1 MGNQKEFLE
10 KLEAGYTFTGD
21 HVKIGVGMLNGEV
34 VPTADVF
41 LPLKTLNRHGLIS
54 GATGTGKT
62 KTLQMI
68 SECLSDNSIP
78 VLLMDI
84 KGDLSGIAAAGTSN
98 DKLVDRCQKLNLTY
112 IPPHFLLN

>member
-41 LPLKTLNRHGLIS
+41 LPLKTLEI
-54 GATGTGKT
+54 
-62 KTLQMI
+62 Q
-68 SECLSDNSIP
+68 P
-78 VLLMDI
+78 
-84 KGDLSGIAAAGTSN
+84 
-98 DKLVDRCQKLNLTY
+98 Y
-112 IPPHFLLN
+112 IIN